1 MIDFDD
7 IKELPVSEEWIAAY
21 MDGKLDAATSAFVE
35 SNLIDS
41 PGHADFVE
49 SLKETW
55 NMPGISMVDFG
66 SSEISSSEASA
77 IDNMNLPS
85 INTNDLF
92 NGFDVFNDLV
102 FSDTTNLFLS
112 ISPYGDDFTQDNIA
126 EWEVLEENNDI
137 FSHGTDIFS
146 DDNQSINID
155 TPDEMDGLPD
165 DL

>member
-21 MDGKLDAATSAFVE
+21 MDGNLDAATSAFVE

-55 NMPGISMVDFG
+55 NMPEISMCDFG
-66 SSEISSSEASA
+66 SSEISISEEST
-77 IDNMNLPS
+77 IDDMDLPS
-85 INTNDLF
+85 INTNNSF
-92 NGFDVFNDLV
+92 NGFDTFNDV
-102 FSDTTNLFLS
+102 AFSDATKFFPS
-112 ISPYGDDFTQDNIA
+112 VSSFGDDFLLKNIT
-126 EWEVLEENNDI
+126 EWEALEENNDI

-146 DDNQSINID
+146 DDNQSLNID
-155 TPDEMDGLPD
+155 NPEGMDGLPD